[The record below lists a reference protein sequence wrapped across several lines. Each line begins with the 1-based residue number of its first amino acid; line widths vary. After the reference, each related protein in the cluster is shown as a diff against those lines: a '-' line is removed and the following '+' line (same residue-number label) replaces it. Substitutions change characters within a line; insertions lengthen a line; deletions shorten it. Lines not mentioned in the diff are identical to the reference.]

1 MQTITDP
8 SQIKRINK
16 CPRVIMEQDSEIDLS
31 RFVLNMLLSI
41 DSERIDFH
49 SEMKGSL
56 IVNTN
61 T

>member
-1 MQTITDP
+1 M
-8 SQIKRINK
+8 S
-16 CPRVIMEQDSEIDLS
+16 RVIMEQDSEIDLS

-56 IVNTN
+56 LLIQIHEYSGWRGKEPAYI
-61 T
+61 